1 MKKTIV
7 VVEVSTWISYAIKP
21 LGQSELMAIFSSI
34 VGLVPNLAKTVS
46 VPICILIFLFLHI
59 VQHRYSYIEPGL
71 PVIKK

>member
-1 MKKTIV
+1 MDFRCDQT
-7 VVEVSTWISYAIKP
+7 
-21 LGQSELMAIFSSI
+21 LGPERVYDHFLSMIPIGGFA
-34 VGLVPNLAKTVS
+34 LVPNLAKTVS